1 MVFLFYVIRE
11 KLSCLGS
18 LDRKLF
24 FFLFS
29 ICIYLVMLVRNLGG
43 NLLGDLFIL
52 EDSKSSILGVFGV
65 MLLLD
70 GITEKSWEGP
80 YTVIP
85 QPHFV
90 HSWPRH
96 RG

>member
-1 MVFLFYVIRE
+1 
-11 KLSCLGS
+11 
-18 LDRKLF
+18 
-24 FFLFS
+24 
-29 ICIYLVMLVRNLGG
+29 MLVRSLAG

-80 YTVIP
+80 YTVIAR
-85 QPHFV
+85 PHFV

>member
-1 MVFLFYVIRE
+1 MFLFYVIRE

-24 FFLFS
+24 PP
-29 ICIYLVMLVRNLGG
+29 ICIYLVMLARNLAG
-43 NLLGDLFIL
+43 NLLGNLFIL
-52 EDSKSSILGVFGV
+52 EESKSSILGVFGI

-70 GITEKSWEGP
+70 GITEKRWEDP
-80 YTVIP
+80 YTVITW
-85 QPHFV
+85 PHFV
-90 HSWPRH
+90 HSWPWH

>member
-11 KLSCLGS
+11 KPSCLGS
-18 LDRKLF
+18 LDRKLGF
-24 FFLFS
+24 FP
-29 ICIYLVMLVRNLGG
+29 ICIYLVMLVRNLAG

-65 MLLLD
+65 RLPLD
-70 GITEKSWEGP
+70 GITEKSWESP
-80 YTVIP
+80 YTVITW
-85 QPHFV
+85 PHFV
-90 HSWPRH
+90 HSWPQH

>member
-1 MVFLFYVIRE
+1 MFGL
-11 KLSCLGS
+11 LGQEAG
-18 LDRKLF
+18 F
-24 FFLFS
+24 FS
-29 ICIYLVMLVRNLGG
+29 ICIYLVMLVRNLAG

-70 GITEKSWEGP
+70 GITEKSWESP
-80 YTVIP
+80 YTVITW
-85 QPHFV
+85 PHFV

-96 RG
+96 GG